1 MDRQNYNFHTHTKL
15 CGHAGVFELEEY
27 IEHSRNNGIT
37 RIGFSD
43 HCPFPRLLFTEEN
56 SRMFYDEIDYYI
68 ERVKTIKRDN
78 SDMEVLVSFEAEYD
92 PLLEG
97 YLRDLKSK
105 VDYMVIGQHFVLDA
119 SVDGD
124 YPIKYADMVCKGI
137 ESGIFDLVAHP
148 EIFLLKRKELNYE
161 EIDKFN
167 SNILKAYQMICLKAK
182 EYNIPIELNLKY
194 AKSIGKEI
202 IPFWEIV
209 SSMNLKVVV
218 GLDVHDPSKLDT
230 MFNLKDEVLSLLD
243 GINLN
248 FVKDDYNPVV
258 SRIQNQRLDIIYKLR
273 KDNVLNTY
281 TYYMVNLLNKIF
293 NRIPKSDNSNEVLF
307 YLNEHLDKE
316 ISEITS
322 IGSSKDSEL
331 LEKSSSLEGDTS
343 YKTFRLSRIKKNLES
358 NNETIKVLNSLI
370 STLKVYIS
378 KAFEIGINDRE
389 NIIKAVTL
397 FSEINLSIDDSERR
411 VLLEELASLEE
422 SYGKKGDNTS
432 LVKVNPLF
440 KSNENNFNWNLGFTK
455 VFSLLLILSFILGVG
470 VGIALILLKI

>member
-15 CGHAGVFELEEY
+15 CGHASVFELEEY
-27 IEHSRNNGIT
+27 IEHARNNGIT

-43 HCPFPRLLFTEEN
+43 HCPFPILLFTEEN

-68 ERVKTIKRDN
+68 ERVRTIKRNN

-92 PLLEG
+92 PLLES

-105 VDYMVIGQHFVLDA
+105 VDYMILGQHFVLDTII
-119 SVDGD
+119 DGD

-194 AKSIGKEI
+194 AKSICKEI

-218 GLDVHDPSKLDT
+218 GLDVHDPSKFDT

>member
-1 MDRQNYNFHTHTKL
+1 
-15 CGHAGVFELEEY
+15 
-27 IEHSRNNGIT
+27 
-37 RIGFSD
+37 
-43 HCPFPRLLFTEEN
+43 
-56 SRMFYDEIDYYI
+56 
-68 ERVKTIKRDN
+68 
-78 SDMEVLVSFEAEYD
+78 
-92 PLLEG
+92 
-97 YLRDLKSK
+97 
-105 VDYMVIGQHFVLDA
+105 
-119 SVDGD
+119 
-124 YPIKYADMVCKGI
+124 
-137 ESGIFDLVAHP
+137 
-148 EIFLLKRKELNYE
+148 
-161 EIDKFN
+161 
-167 SNILKAYQMICLKAK
+167 MICLKAK

-218 GLDVHDPSKLDT
+218 GLDVHDPSKFDT

-422 SYGKKGDNTS
+422 SYGKKADNTS